1 LKKQSELVIAG
12 IFPCLEAL
20 QKGASIEKILLKKDL
35 GGPNVDEIK
44 RLAFAASIPVQQ
56 VPIEKINRVT
66 RVRHQGVVAFQS
78 FVDYHNLEQIIPT
91 LYEEGKVPLGMILDR
106 ITDVRN
112 FGAICR
118 TAECMGCHFIV
129 IPKKNAAQINDEAV
143 KSSAGAISHLPICRE
158 SSLKDV
164 VKFLKDFGLSIVGAS
179 EKAEKTLFEV
189 DLKGPTAIV
198 MGSEMD
204 GISSGLMSE
213 VDQLCKIPMTGKVQ
227 SLNVSVSAGMF
238 LLELTRQRI

>member
-129 IPKKNAAQINDEAV
+129 IPD
-143 KSSAGAISHLPICRE
+143 S
-158 SSLKDV
+158 
-164 VKFLKDFGLSIVGAS
+164 GLSIVGAS